1 VDRAGSH
8 RLQHRRARLGRGQ
21 RSAGHDGQQGERLL
35 RLRQAAGLTQ
45 EELAELIG
53 ESQSNIA
60 FWEQSDKPPRSDI
73 LPKMAEALGVR
84 VEALLN
90 GNSRPER
97 KGGPTG
103 KVHKVFEEVSQLP
116 RRQQEKIIEF
126 VSAFVNQYKQSK
138 E

>member
-1 VDRAGSH
+1 MAG
-8 RLQHRRARLGRGQ
+8 RLKRTRPKQGQ
-21 RSAGHDGQQGERLL
+21 RLL

-45 EELAELIG
+45 EDLADLIG

-60 FWEQSDKPPRSDI
+60 FWEQSEKPPRSDI

-84 VEALLN
+84 LEDLLDT
-90 GNSRPER
+90 NSRPAR

-103 KVHKVFEEVSQLP
+103 KVQKVFEEVSKLP

-126 VSAFVNQYKQSK
+126 VSAFVNQYKQSQQ
-138 E
+138 

>member
-1 VDRAGSH
+1 
-8 RLQHRRARLGRGQ
+8 
-21 RSAGHDGQQGERLL
+21 
-35 RLRQAAGLTQ
+35 
-45 EELAELIG
+45 
-53 ESQSNIA
+53 
-60 FWEQSDKPPRSDI
+60 
-73 LPKMAEALGVR
+73 MAEALGVG
-84 VEALLN
+84 VEALLD
-90 GNSRPER
+90 GNSRPAR